1 MDADGEDCAASL
13 CSLPAGHPHR
23 SATNRSNNMSDYQ
36 IIDTNADNIGGC
48 SLCGN
53 KNANNLGLR
62 RKTNWLKE
70 RYLNFRRYSSS

>member
-1 MDADGEDCAASL
+1 
-13 CSLPAGHPHR
+13 
-23 SATNRSNNMSDYQ
+23 MSDYQ